1 MIKDIEHIFE
11 LFKIKKKV
19 PTKNETL
26 NEHIFNL
33 KMYSKLIIKGHV
45 RPELIISYVKQIDP
59 NLSREL
65 ILSKSYAMLYDRAL
79 LYVSEININDK
90 LCLKAIKKCTD
101 VFLVTALQMSIKYYE
116 DTEEYEK
123 CAVLY
128 KILKECLKIF
138 GEAKKAY

>member
-11 LFKIKKKV
+11 LFKVKKNT
-19 PTKNETL
+19 PSKNEEL

-65 ILSKSYAMLYDRAL
+65 ILSKSYSMLYDRAF
-79 LYVSEININDK
+79 LYVSDIDINNK
-90 LCLKAIKKCTD
+90 LCLKAIKKCAD
-101 VFLVTALQMSIKYYE
+101 IFLVTALQMSIKYYE
-116 DTEEYEK
+116 ENEEYEK
-123 CAVLY
+123 CAVLF
-128 KILKECLKIF
+128 KILKESLKIV
-138 GEAKKAY
+138 GEAKNSI